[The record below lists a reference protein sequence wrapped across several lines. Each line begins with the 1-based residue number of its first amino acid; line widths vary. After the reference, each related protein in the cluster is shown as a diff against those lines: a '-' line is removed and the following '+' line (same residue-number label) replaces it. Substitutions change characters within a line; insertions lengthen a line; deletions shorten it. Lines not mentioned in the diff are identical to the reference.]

1 MKEEDVQQWCTE
13 QSIACH
19 IQTSSK
25 MANNVTDAFVL
36 GLRQWKRMECVAEA
50 EQRQHGDTI
59 DLTRTISLMHRRNCC
74 TGGGNGSDRDVVD
87 ADDDDVTDASMVG
100 SPATRKL
107 FGKAR
112 SSPKAPASN
121 YRL

>member
-1 MKEEDVQQWCTE
+1 
-13 QSIACH
+13 
-19 IQTSSK
+19 

-59 DLTRTISLMHRRNCC
+59 DLTRPISLMQRRNCC
-74 TGGGNGSDRDVVD
+74 TGGGNGGGRDVVD
-87 ADDDDVTDASMVG
+87 ADDDDGVTDASMVG